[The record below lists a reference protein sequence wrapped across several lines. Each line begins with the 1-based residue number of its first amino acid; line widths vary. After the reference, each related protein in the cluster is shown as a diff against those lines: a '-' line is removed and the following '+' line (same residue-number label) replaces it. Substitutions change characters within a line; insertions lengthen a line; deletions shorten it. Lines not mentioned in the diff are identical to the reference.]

1 MQKKDYERGFF
12 VYAPDFVETYV
23 RVEFVRGDD
32 SKIASV
38 TACFCYF
45 DCGETVAFIMDCL
58 CDENEIGYIDRVA
71 VSWTEN
77 GWVYVPRDRVA
88 HARTSHGERMRRFC
102 GFVDGD
108 TVRGD
113 DLLVEEV
120 IDLGSE

>member
-1 MQKKDYERGFF
+1 MTKRFEDMERGFLI
-12 VYAPDFVETYV
+12 YAPDFVETYV
-23 RVEFVRGDD
+23 RVDFVRGDD

-38 TACFCYF
+38 TACFGYR
-45 DCGETVAFIMDCL
+45 DTVAFIMDCL

-71 VSWTEN
+71 VLWIKN

-113 DLLVEEV
+113 ELLVEEV
-120 IDLGSE
+120 IDLGN

>member
-1 MQKKDYERGFF
+1 MQKKDYERGLF

-23 RVEFVRGDD
+23 RVEFARGDD
-32 SKIASV
+32 GKISSV
-38 TACFCYF
+38 TACFCYG
-45 DCGETVAFIMDCL
+45 DTVAFIMDCL
-58 CDENEIGYIDRVA
+58 CDKDEIGYIDRVA

-88 HARTSHGERMRRFC
+88 RAHTSHGERMRAFC

-113 DLLVEEV
+113 DLLVDEV
-120 IDLGSE
+120 IDLGAE